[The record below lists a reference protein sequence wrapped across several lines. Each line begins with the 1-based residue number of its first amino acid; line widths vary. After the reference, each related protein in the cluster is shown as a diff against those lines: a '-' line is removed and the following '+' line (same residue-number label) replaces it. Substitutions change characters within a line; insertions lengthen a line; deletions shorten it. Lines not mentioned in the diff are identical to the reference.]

1 MKQFFG
7 FLLAILRIYII
18 VKILILLYNARQGFS
33 PEQIDSALWWALF
46 LIFDIWFQ
54 IIIPMKDDNDD

>member
-1 MKQFFG
+1 MRQFFG
-7 FLLAILRIYII
+7 FLLAILRICII
-18 VKILILLYNARQGFS
+18 VKILILLYR
-33 PEQIDSALWWALF
+33 ALF

>member
-54 IIIPMKDDNDD
+54 ITIPMKDDNDD

>member
-1 MKQFFG
+1 MRLFFG

-54 IIIPMKDDNDD
+54 ITIPMKDDNDD